1 MQVFSAKGKNLGNLK
16 LRKIALALALLFG
29 ASVSRAD
36 QLYAV
41 NGSLTIV
48 GNNVCSGPCV
58 ETINF
63 SFEFSEQ
70 KGFTEYSLSIVPDTS
85 SVVSFGP
92 LGAFGA
98 PDGGRAGLFSPAPGV
113 GSPDQ
118 NFIEFRTGPLGSEI
132 DIWVSQN
139 LLPEPFVPR
148 IAGADLWACG
158 TQACV
163 TDFCPSSF
171 CTQAASTVVG
181 IRLPGTVESE
191 VRPVSAPEPGTLPL
205 LGIAFLALFLL
216 RIRSELAPVSS
227 LKFFRNS

>member
-1 MQVFSAKGKNLGNLK
+1 MK
-16 LRKIALALALLFG
+16 KIALALVLLFVP
-29 ASVSRAD
+29 SISRAD

-63 SFEFSEQ
+63 SFDFREQ
-70 KGFTEYSLSIVPDTS
+70 PVREGGDYFLSIVPDTS

-92 LGAFGA
+92 LGTFGA
-98 PDGGRAGLFSPAPGV
+98 PDGGLAGLFSPAPGP
-113 GSPDQ
+113 GSPDS
-118 NFIEFRTGPLGSEI
+118 NFIEFRTGPIGSPFTEI

-139 LLPEPFVPR
+139 LLPEPFVPQ
-148 IAGADLWACG
+148 IAGADLWRCD
-158 TQACV
+158 TQACI

-216 RIRSELAPVSS
+216 RIRSVCSRASS
-227 LKFFRNS
+227 LKFFQ